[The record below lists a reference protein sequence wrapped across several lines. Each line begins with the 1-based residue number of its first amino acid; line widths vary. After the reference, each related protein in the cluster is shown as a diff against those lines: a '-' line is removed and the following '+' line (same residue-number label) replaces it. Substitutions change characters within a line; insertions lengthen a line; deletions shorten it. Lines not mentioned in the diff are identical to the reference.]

1 MAVEGKDFLRLVV
14 FSGIIGFGIFCLSYA
29 IHVWRKRNASLS
41 RRRAP
46 AVRLAQAVG
55 LFGCFSMAGSW
66 AFNEFQG
73 RDGVAGGGDLFV
85 VHARKD
91 STPRNLPAGGSV
103 KEGAVVAEFMSPPDQ
118 ARMASIEAQQA
129 KATAKREAVQF
140 SPLVVDQG
148 LLQEQSHLRAEQ
160 SQLKGF
166 AFDFQRS
173 IRETEKNRADLISA
187 WGREKSQLEVE
198 LAAADAELNSAVS
211 RLDVA
216 ARALGRAEELKKR
229 GFTYQ
234 QTLDQRGSDQ
244 TVASLSAQRYT
255 TVKASASRR
264 LEALGQQFRTD
275 DKALQKHLDALK
287 ADFFAVQRNLSD
299 VSARLAEAEARV
311 DADRARARRAVA
323 GEVEASE
330 HEIAV
335 LAAEKDRLVEAFQV
349 RAPFS
354 GHVVYRATAPGL
366 LNDDEPILAIST
378 GMGFTARIRMPKS
391 ELSQLETA
399 KRPLQLA
406 LDEPVLDRFFTGRF
420 VRAEPMAF
428 EPDRVIAEIECA
440 LPPEI
445 IAFLGKNSKLA
456 QVRLLWRPPLLGQL
470 GFLFG
475 LGFVLAGISLATA
488 HLNRSRMAIRQ
499 SFGLA
504 AAYLYR
510 SRAALQ
516 ELVTWSRA
524 AGRPLPLAARNP
536 REKKL
541 LTLSARFERERWRG
555 QLQMTTLAAVEHA
568 LAAGGTHAAEMQ
580 QEINIDLE
588 MIRAATNWIEP
599 NDGSRQ
605 TAGGVPC

>member
-1 MAVEGKDFLRLVV
+1 MMAVEGKDFLRLVV

-46 AVRLAQAVG
+46 AFRLAQAVG

-66 AFNEFQG
+66 TFNEFQG

-118 ARMASIEAQQA
+118 ARMVSIEAQQA

-173 IRETEKNRADLISA
+173 IRETEKNRADLIAA

-275 DKALQKHLDALK
+275 DKALQRHLDALK
-287 ADFFAVQRNLSD
+287 ADFFAVQNNLSD

-354 GHVVYRATAPGL
+354 GHVVYRAAAPGL
-366 LNDDEPILAIST
+366 VKDDEPILAISG
-378 GMGFTARIRMPKS
+378 GMGFTAKIRMPRG
-391 ELSQLETA
+391 ELDQLEST
-399 KRPLQLA
+399 RQSLQLA
-406 LDEPVLDRFFTGRF
+406 LDEPVLHKFFTGRF
-420 VRAEPMAF
+420 VRAEPVPF
-428 EPDRVIAEIECA
+428 EPDRVIAHIDSA
-440 LPPEI
+440 LPPET
-445 IAFLGKNSKLA
+445 IAFLAETPKLA
-456 QVRLLWRPPLLGQL
+456 QVRLLWRPSLLSQRGFQIGL
-470 GFLFG
+470 ILLAAGFLVITRR
-475 LGFVLAGISLATA
+475 LRSLADWKSLRGFISERTKVIRTRGGHQDNAASEESTGQSEA
-488 HLNRSRMAIRQ
+488 H
-499 SFGLA
+499 
-504 AAYLYR
+504 
-510 SRAALQ
+510 AL
-516 ELVTWSRA
+516 
-524 AGRPLPLAARNP
+524 P
-536 REKKL
+536 
-541 LTLSARFERERWRG
+541 
-555 QLQMTTLAAVEHA
+555 A
-568 LAAGGTHAAEMQ
+568 LAALFHRQLRMSQ
-580 QEINIDLE
+580 LQL
-588 MIRAATNWIEP
+588 ATL
-599 NDGSRQ
+599 
-605 TAGGVPC
+605 